1 MKTSQQ
7 HATGDDH
14 QRQTQRPEG
23 KDNSSVPDR
32 PFEETSA
39 PLPRES
45 DQSAGSQEEHEP
57 RGVGKQAHSD
67 LEHGLEDTDLRG
79 GSDYQARTQNDANV
93 NRNSATRGKQDKS
106 ATRGKRR

>member
-14 QRQTQRPEG
+14 QGQIPRPEG
-23 KDNSSVPDR
+23 NDNSSVPDR
-32 PFEETSA
+32 PSEEAA
-39 PLPRES
+39 PLPHES

-106 ATRGKRR
+106 ATQGKRR